1 MKNTRKLLA
10 MLLLLALLAV
20 SLFATACNTPA
31 ESASETASETE
42 SETESTAA
50 TESETQT
57 SDGKVLYTITVVDKD
72 GNPLANYVVQ
82 ICDAAPNGTCL
93 MPGTTDANGVY
104 SKRLDAA
111 KEWKA
116 RLLFYDENDNE
127 IPGEYVYFEGTT
139 DITIT
144 VEEA

>member
-10 MLLLLALLAV
+10 MLLLVALLAV
-20 SLFATACNTPA
+20 SLLATACNTPA
-31 ESASETASETE
+31 DSESASETE
-42 SETESTAA
+42 SETESTPA
-50 TESETQT
+50 TESETQPG
-57 SDGKVLYTITVVDKD
+57 DGKELYTVTVVDKD
-72 GNPLANYVVQ
+72 GNPLADYVVQ

-127 IPGEYVYFEGTT
+127 IPGEYVYFEDTT